1 MRETA
6 FVILVLIY
14 CSILRH
20 VTNESTLA
28 KGADPGVLPDK
39 SLQNKEKDLLS
50 QYQPMLQ
57 KLLHEKANLQ
67 LVAIYAMQVH
77 CHNNSFPKGT
87 LLSLVQTRCERQR
100 FSEHLKMGSMM
111 SCVLF
116 TRSVKKIKRN
126 AKTNVDVTLLLIF
139 EPMGDNGFHE
149 KMSNVLKISMLFF

>member
-28 KGADPGVLPDK
+28 KGTDPGVLPDK

-87 LLSLVQTRCERQR
+87 LLSLVHTRRERQR
-100 FSEHLKMGSMM
+100 FSEHLKMGSMLSCDYFHM
-111 SCVLF
+111 SI
-116 TRSVKKIKRN
+116 KKIRRAADTSIDVD
-126 AKTNVDVTLLLIF
+126 AKCEFKPLLLIF
-139 EPMGDNGFHE
+139 
-149 KMSNVLKISMLFF
+149 